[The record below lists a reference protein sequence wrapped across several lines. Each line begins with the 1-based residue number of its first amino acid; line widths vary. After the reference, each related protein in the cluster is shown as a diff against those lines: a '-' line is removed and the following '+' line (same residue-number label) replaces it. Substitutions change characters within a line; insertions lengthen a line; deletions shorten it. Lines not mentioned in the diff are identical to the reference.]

1 MEPIID
7 KEKLANAK
15 FSLRKKPLVSS
26 YNGYNKLLN
35 YLGKGRNNNAVV
47 LQDLSTFTSSDQLDQ
62 YFAKPGTQNDK
73 VMSISETL
81 YATNRIYANFLDYFR
96 DMYYWRYVTVPR
108 KVKGFDK
115 KLNKKEYQE
124 MYQKMLEIIDG
135 LSIETT
141 FPTILLNIFKNGQVY
156 VYCHAQKTSRTI
168 TTILLPNKFCR
179 ATNLTQYGTQEIDF
193 DMSFFD
199 SFSLKAED
207 KELLF
212 SLFPEEF
219 KMLYDQYKLSGTNA
233 NWQHLNGKVS
243 TCFSMN
249 EQGFPTFLSVFY
261 DLIDYKTYKMNEL
274 DRNSNQLER
283 IVAQE
288 IDLEQS
294 GLELDEVEALHNSM
308 ADIVCDSSGTKLI
321 TSVGKLDVLQ
331 LQESEGVE
339 NKTLL
344 QSYESIYD
352 NAGINRGVFSGE
364 SSDAI
369 TASLTRDLNF
379 VWNYIERIVAFYNL
393 AINNL
398 YSFQQYQ
405 VSLRVL
411 PISPYNEKEK
421 LDYYSSNAALG
432 VGKLDLMMASGI
444 KQVDLESTIELE
456 EFLDLSNRLKPL
468 QSSHTQS
475 SSAGDETKDESK
487 EDEVIDKGLEKDE
500 NPKDP
505 QSKSEEVNPKE
516 EKEST
521 KNKE

>member
-1 MEPIID
+1 MDQNIKKDE
-7 KEKLANAK
+7 LVTTNFA
-15 FSLRKKPLVSS
+15 LRKKPLISS

-35 YLGKGRNNNAVV
+35 YLNKGRNNNAVV
-47 LQDLSTFTSSDQLDQ
+47 LQDLSTFTNSEQLDT

-73 VMSISETL
+73 VINISETL

-115 KLNKKEYQE
+115 KLTKEEYQE

-156 VYCHAQKTSRTI
+156 VYCHAQKNSKTI

-179 ATNLTQYGTQEIDF
+179 ATNITQYGTQEIDF
-193 DMSFFD
+193 DMTFFD
-199 SFSLKAED
+199 SFQLNETD
-207 KELLF
+207 KKLLF

-219 KMLYDQYKLSGTNA
+219 ETLYDEYKKDKSKGQ
-233 NWQHLNGKVS
+233 WQHLNGKVS

-261 DLIDYKTYKMNEL
+261 DLIDYKTYKINEL
-274 DRNSNQLER
+274 ERSANKLER
-283 IVAQE
+283 LVAQE
-288 IDLEQS
+288 IDLQDS

-308 ADIVCDSSGTKLI
+308 AEIICDNRGTKLV
-321 TSVGKLDVLQ
+321 TSVGKLNILQ
-331 LQESEGVE
+331 LQEGEGVE

-352 NAGINRGVFSGE
+352 NAGINRGLFAGE
-364 SSDAI
+364 SSDSI
-369 TASLTRDLNF
+369 SASITRDLNF
-379 VWNYIERIVAFYNL
+379 VWNYIERIVTFYNL

-398 YSFQQYQ
+398 YNFKNYQ

-411 PISPYNEKEK
+411 PISPYNEKDK
-421 LDYYSSNAALG
+421 LEYYSANAQYG

-456 EFLDLSNRLKPL
+456 QFLDLANRLAPL

-475 SSAGDETKDESK
+475 SSAESGDKETPKEGEDVDAPTEKKDATPE
-487 EDEVIDKGLEKDE
+487 EEKDPAK
-500 NPKDP
+500 N
-505 QSKSEEVNPKE
+505 E
-516 EKEST
+516 EKEQPV
-521 KNKE
+521 KK